1 LSTWQRGKGVGR
13 HGQFVKSFSLR
24 YHGVEMHI
32 LRSIR
37 DSPAAVASWL
47 SSQWKELAWAF
58 RPPEPSGLS
67 EKIKRLVDN
76 PQSSLPPPTFESPPG
91 AGATPEARMAYAQ
104 ASATKLLAK
113 ATFFEAQVN
122 ARLARAADIQNA
134 LLERSKN
141 EARRVTVLTKA
152 ILVLTG
158 LVFLATLLSVIVSIV
173 ILVGHT

>member
-1 LSTWQRGKGVGR
+1 
-13 HGQFVKSFSLR
+13 
-24 YHGVEMHI
+24 MHI
-32 LRSIR
+32 LRLIR
-37 DSPAAVASWL
+37 NSPAAAASWL

-76 PQSSLPPPTFESPPG
+76 PQSSLPPVSWENPPG
-91 AGATPEARMAYAQ
+91 AGATPEDRRAYQQ
-104 ASATKLLAK
+104 ASAARLLAK

-134 LLERSKN
+134 LLERGEN
-141 EARRVTVLTKA
+141 EARRVSVLTKA
-152 ILVLTG
+152 ILMLTG

-173 ILVGHT
+173 ILAGST

>member
-1 LSTWQRGKGVGR
+1 
-13 HGQFVKSFSLR
+13 
-24 YHGVEMHI
+24 
-32 LRSIR
+32 
-37 DSPAAVASWL
+37 
-47 SSQWKELAWAF
+47 
-58 RPPEPSGLS
+58 
-67 EKIKRLVDN
+67 
-76 PQSSLPPPTFESPPG
+76 
-91 AGATPEARMAYAQ
+91 MAYAQ

>member
-1 LSTWQRGKGVGR
+1 ML
-13 HGQFVKSFSLR
+13 
-24 YHGVEMHI
+24 I
-32 LRSIR
+32 LRLIR

-67 EKIKRLVDN
+67 EKIRQLVDN
-76 PQSSLPPPTFESPPG
+76 PQSGLPPVTIENPPG
-91 AGATPEARMAYAQ
+91 VGSTPEQRQAYQQTSAARA
-104 ASATKLLAK
+104 LAK

-134 LLERSKN
+134 LLERGEN

-152 ILVLTG
+152 IVIVTG
-158 LVFLATLLSVIVSIV
+158 LVFLATLLSVILSIV